1 MSDAKQCDRC
11 KKFYLESDDIK
22 TRPASYAGLKIFNVE
37 LKDSDR
43 ARIRDFDLCTGCA
56 TKLDQFLN
64 GSDAE

>member
-1 MSDAKQCDRC
+1 MSNAKICDRC

-22 TRPASYAGLKIFNVE
+22 TRPAYAGLKIFNVE
-37 LKDSDR
+37 LKDGDR
-43 ARIRDFDLCTGCA
+43 ARIRGFDLCTGCA